1 MTLRLQIFSIVLL
14 LVVLVLLFRQVHKK
28 KIELRYV
35 LPWIVLVIGML
46 VLVVFPIILYSL
58 TDLLGILTPSNMLLF
73 CGLVLALM
81 IIYGL
86 SVAVSK
92 MTDNLRAMA
101 QKIAMLEERLKEIKK
116 NESAESEVSEN
127 TYE

>member
-1 MTLRLQIFSIVLL
+1 M
-14 LVVLVLLFRQVHKK
+14 
-28 KIELRYV
+28 RYV

-46 VLVVFPIILYSL
+46 VLVVFPVILYAL

-73 CGLVLALM
+73 CGLMLALM

-101 QKIAMLEERLKEIKK
+101 QKIAMLEGRLKEKEK
-116 NESAESEVSEN
+116 NESAELEVSEN
-127 TYE
+127 TNE

>member
-14 LVVLVLLFRQVHKK
+14 LVVLVVLFRQVHKK

-46 VLVVFPIILYSL
+46 VLVVFPAILYFL
-58 TDLLGILTPSNMLLF
+58 TDILGILTPSNMLLF
-73 CGLVLALM
+73 CGLMLALM

-101 QKIAMLEERLKEIKK
+101 QKIAMLEGRLKEIEK
-116 NESAESEVSEN
+116 NELIESHVSEN
-127 TYE
+127 TNE